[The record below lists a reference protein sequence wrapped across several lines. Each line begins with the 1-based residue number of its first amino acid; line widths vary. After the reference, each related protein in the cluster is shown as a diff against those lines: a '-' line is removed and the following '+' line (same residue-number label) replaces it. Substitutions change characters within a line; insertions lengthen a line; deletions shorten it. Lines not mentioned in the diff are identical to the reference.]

1 MRDPWNRS
9 SPSFAR
15 DASVLFDTDVFIWAQ
30 RGNVKAAT
38 LIERET
44 IRFLSVQTY
53 LELLQDARNTAEQRT
68 TKQFLVDLHFTIL
81 PLTETIGHRAM
92 VYIEENGLASTL
104 RAGVGLIAATA
115 IENHLPLMT
124 GNRKYFKPIQGLRLK
139 VFTP

>member
-9 SPSFAR
+9 SPSSAG

-38 LIERET
+38 VIEREP

-53 LELLQDARNTAEQRT
+53 LELLQDARNKAEQRT
-68 TKQFLVDLHFTIL
+68 TKQFLVDLRFTIL

-92 VYIEENGLASTL
+92 VYIEEYGLASAL
-104 RAGVGLIAATA
+104 RAGDALIAATA
-115 IENHLPLMT
+115 IENDLPLMT
-124 GNRKYFKPIQGLRLK
+124 GNRKHFKPIQGLRLK